1 EEMGVV
7 IHYLVGALARPAFPA
22 NHDEVIGLLFAHV
35 PPSRRNAYHRHLVR
49 LSKPGGTRRLER
61 VSKAHRDYQRKNPTV
76 GGPQD
81 EQVLFSIE
89 EIADDFQELNI
100 KRLEACEISLQE
112 GLYHVGQGNV
122 IRMVASKPLS

>member
-1 EEMGVV
+1 
-7 IHYLVGALARPAFPA
+7 
-22 NHDEVIGLLFAHV
+22 
-35 PPSRRNAYHRHLVR
+35 VR
-49 LSKPGGTRRLER
+49 LLKPGGTIILEGF
-61 VSKAHRDYQRKNPTV
+61 SKAHRDYQRKNPTV

-89 EIADDFQELNI
+89 EIADDFQELDI

-112 GLYHVGQGNV
+112 GLYHVGQGSV